1 MPEATRAD
9 ARRNRDLLLAAA
21 REAFA
26 ESGTEA
32 SLRDVARR
40 AGVGIGTLYRHFPSR
55 EAMLEALTGEDF
67 DRLAARGREL
77 AAQGEPYG
85 ALLTWLRELGSV
97 QRSMKGLPE
106 SVLAATRDHSSQ
118 LHVSCEGMQ
127 KAGAALLARAQAAG
141 AVRADLSALE
151 LLALMA
157 GVAWASG
164 YGHGDELFERLLTV
178 AVEGIRA

>member
-1 MPEATRAD
+1 MPEAIRAD

-40 AGVGIGTLYRHFPSR
+40 AGVGIGTLYRHFPNR
-55 EAMLEALTGEDF
+55 EAVLEALTGEDF
-67 DRLAARGREL
+67 DRLATRGAEL
-77 AAQGEPYG
+77 AAAEPYG
-85 ALLTWLRELGSV
+85 ALLTWLRELGAV

-106 SVLAATRDHSSQ
+106 SVLAATRDHASD
-118 LHVSCEGMQ
+118 LHASCEGMQ
-127 KAGAALLARAQAAG
+127 KAGASLLARAQEAG
-141 AVRADLSALE
+141 VVRGDLSPLE
-151 LLALMA
+151 LLALVA
-157 GVAWASG
+157 GVAWAAD
-164 YGHGDELFERLLTV
+164 YATGDAFFERLLTV